1 MFDNASYN
9 EIQQKE
15 PKIRYSQNSLNST
28 QNSDLDYNLYCY
40 SQGYQ
45 NKEKGFWRGV
55 LRNKNI
61 DFALRFNKE
70 WNKRIE
76 LEDELSVSETQS
88 QMSSLETDIISFVN
102 ESDIGWDKNLFEN
115 FKKKQTGIKKQKN
128 KEWLF
133 SNGQN
138 YKQIV
143 ENEMNKKFKKEK
155 ETSYQNKPERILQSD
170 KYNINRQRNETNT
183 YQKAQYD
190 NIKTQLG
197 DKKI

>member
-28 QNSDLDYNLYCY
+28 QNSDFDYNLYCY

-55 LRNKNI
+55 LGNKNI

-88 QMSSLETDIISFVN
+88 QMSSLETDVISFVN

-133 SNGQN
+133 SNGVKRAKPAIELRTQN
-138 YKQIV
+138 YKQFE
-143 ENEMNKKFKKEK
+143 ENEINKKLKKEKEK
-155 ETSYQNKPERILQSD
+155 ETSYQNKPELIL
-170 KYNINRQRNETNT
+170 
-183 YQKAQYD
+183 
-190 NIKTQLG
+190 
-197 DKKI
+197 